1 MKTIVD
7 AFGEMMNAYQQV
19 ARVKGAS
26 YKIAELLI
34 REVAVKMPENG
45 QVVENPVGK
54 LDLNNAQF
62 HYPTKPDVQ
71 VLNGV
76 DIAIPENKVIAF
88 VGASGCGKSS
98 VMKLLQRFY
107 DPQTGELLY
116 SDINVKDLDNK
127 WLHQDQL
134 AIVQ

>member
-1 MKTIVD
+1 M
-7 AFGEMMNAYQQV
+7 
-19 ARVKGAS
+19 
-26 YKIAELLI
+26 
-34 REVAVKMPENG
+34 
-45 QVVENPVGK
+45 GK